1 MVVLKR
7 LQQIPQK
14 GTELRK
20 RLKGN
25 RVLSEHYFRQHSVTK
40 GSNDWHRDKPLYVV
54 CLFKQV
60 HGCFWYG

>member
-1 MVVLKR
+1 MVVLRR
-7 LQQIPQK
+7 LQPNTSK
-14 GTELRK
+14 GNEQPK

-25 RVLSEHYFRQHSVTK
+25 RVLSEHYFGQHSVTK

-60 HGCFWYG
+60 HGYFWYG